1 VRFPILLISI
11 TDFAA
16 ISVALMVCR
25 FNPPTQ
31 RMAVSMR
38 SRSEIHVAML
48 QEADGLIDI
57 FPLGAK
63 FLDDIRH
70 IHKLSVLA

>member
-1 VRFPILLISI
+1 
-11 TDFAA
+11 
-16 ISVALMVCR
+16 
-25 FNPPTQ
+25 
-31 RMAVSMR
+31 MAVSMR

-57 FPLGAK
+57 FPFGAK
-63 FLDDIRH
+63 FRDDIRH